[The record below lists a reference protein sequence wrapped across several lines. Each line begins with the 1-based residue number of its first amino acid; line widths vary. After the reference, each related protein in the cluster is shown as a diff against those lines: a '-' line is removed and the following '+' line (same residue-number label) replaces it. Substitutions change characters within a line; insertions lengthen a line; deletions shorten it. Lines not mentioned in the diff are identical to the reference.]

1 MQWLDRLTTWLK
13 SLNTP
18 IIRIVRRFDDR
29 IYHFYAEYTTREE
42 AEVTIQRLIS
52 QGKKRNYVV
61 IRLGSKIGSGKFIIY
76 FEEKEANG

>member
-1 MQWLDRLTTWLK
+1 MKWLDRLITWLK

-29 IYHFYAEYTTREE
+29 IYHFYAEYTNREE
-42 AEVTIQRLIS
+42 AEAKVKLLIG

-61 IRLGSKIGSGKFIIY
+61 IRIGSRIGNGKFIIY
-76 FEEKEANG
+76 FEEKTA